1 MATNHNITITAD
13 ASSAKKGI
21 KDTDKGLA
29 GLTASAGR
37 FKAAIGIAA
46 VAMGAMAV
54 AGKIQDTIDSMDNL
68 AKSAR
73 AAGAAGSNEAFQG
86 FQVMKQAMNE
96 AGIDAATFDR
106 AMLQTN
112 SRIKAGLEGQKSFA
126 AVTDKLGDSVR
137 DANGEIKSGPELLQ
151 AMMNALNEGT
161 ITTEDFAKVVGGRA
175 GPLIQE
181 QFAKIN
187 GTAEDLQATLDD
199 VAQNSN
205 IVDVSA
211 AENAEKFN
219 DNIGRLKEGLGQM
232 MTDAIT
238 PLLPMLVQFTED
250 IMEKLPGIIES
261 VKGALDNLS
270 PVFELLGT
278 ILTDIVWPI
287 LSKVFEILGNVAEAI
302 APLVESSIPLLKSGF
317 ETAGEAINTVVEFVQ
332 KLIDKLLAVPEKV
345 KEMKDA
351 VLGGFTKMKDGA
363 VEKAK
368 GMWEGVTSWF
378 GKTNEEVYENS
389 FVPDLVNAVMA
400 WYEKMKTGTIDKTK
414 KMHEGVTKNFKNT
427 TSTVQKEMDKSGT
440 ATNDFVTSFNN
451 DFDKIL
457 ADGLAQGNL
466 NFDSFA
472 GLWQSTLSS
481 LIQDTLKGGN
491 QLSGIFGSLF
501 GGSGGGGGGLGGIFG
516 GIGDFFGGLFGGG
529 GGGGGGGLPL
539 GLGSIGSSLF
549 GGFFA
554 DGGTLGAGKLGI
566 AGEAGPELIS
576 GPATVTPMDQ
586 IGGANPQVNIT
597 IQAIDTQT
605 GTEFLLKN
613 KKQIEGIIQNAYNR
627 RGKQGIY

>member
-21 KDTDKGLA
+21 SDTDKGLA

-46 VAMGAMAV
+46 AAMGAMAV
-54 AGKIQDTIDSMDNL
+54 AGKVQDTIDNMDNL

-106 AMLQTN
+106 AMLQTT
-112 SRIKAGLEGQKSFA
+112 SRLQAGTEGQKSFA
-126 AVTDKLGDSVR
+126 AITDKMGESILK
-137 DANGEIKSGPELLQ
+137 ANGELKSGPELLQ

-161 ITTEDFAKVVGGRA
+161 ISTEDFAKVVGGRA
-175 GPLIQE
+175 GPLIQS
-181 QFAKIN
+181 QFASIN
-187 GTAEDLQATLDD
+187 TTAEDLQATLDD
-199 VAQNSN
+199 VAQNTN
-205 IVDVSA
+205 IVDVEA

-232 MTDAIT
+232 LTDAIT
-238 PLLPMLVQFTED
+238 PLLPHLVKFTEEL
-250 IMEKLPGIIES
+250 MANLPGIIDN
-261 VKGALDNLS
+261 VKGALDKLQ

-278 ILTDIVWPI
+278 LLTEVVWPI
-287 LSKVFEILGNVAEAI
+287 MDAIFTVLGNIAEAI
-302 APLVESSIPLLKSGF
+302 SPLVDAALPGLEKAFESVKGIV
-317 ETAGEAINTVVEFVQ
+317 ETVWNFFKGVVESLGNI
-332 KLIDKLLAVPEKV
+332 KDKAIEL
-345 KEMKDA
+345 KESVTGVFGD
-351 VLGGFTKMKDGA
+351 MKDG
-363 VEKAK
+363 VVGKAQ
-368 GMWEGVTSWF
+368 ETYDGVTGWF
-378 GKTNEEVYENS
+378 GDMYEKVVGGS
-389 FVPDLVNAVMA
+389 IVPDMVREVIAEFVKQEENVIAITKNTTKGVTEE
-400 WYEKMKTGTIDKTK
+400 YEKMSK
-414 KMHEGVTKNFKNT
+414 GVTKS
-427 TSTVQKEMDKSGT
+427 TSDMTDSSD
-440 ATNDFVTSFNN
+440 DFVTKFNN

-466 NFDSFA
+466 NFESFA

-491 QLSGIFGSLF
+491 QLNSIFGSLF
-501 GGSGGGGGGLGGIFG
+501 GGGA
-516 GIGDFFGGLFGGG
+516 GGG
-529 GGGGGGGLPL
+529 GGGGIFDWLGNIFFPKTPLTLP
-539 GLGSIGSSLF
+539 GLGGPA
-549 GGFFA
+549 GGPIPFLA
-554 DGGTLGAGKLGI
+554 DGGTLRSGQLGI
-566 AGEAGPELIS
+566 TGEEGPELIS
-576 GPATVTPMDQ
+576 GPATVTPFDK
-586 IGGANPQVNIT
+586 IGGPTPAVNIT

>member
-13 ASSAKKGI
+13 ASQAKKGI
-21 KDTDKGLA
+21 SNTDKGLA

-46 VAMGAMAV
+46 AAMGAMAV

-181 QFAKIN
+181 QFASIN
-187 GTAEDLQATLDD
+187 GTAEELQATLDD

-250 IMEKLPGIIES
+250 IMANLPGIIDN
-261 VKGALDNLS
+261 VKGALDNLQ

-278 ILTDIVWPI
+278 LLTEVVWPI
-287 LSKVFEILGNVAEAI
+287 MSKVFEILGSIAEAI
-302 APLVESSIPLLKSGF
+302 SPLVDAALPGLEKAF
-317 ETAGEAINTVVEFVQ
+317 EGVKGIVETVYDFFVKVVETLGNI
-332 KLIDKLLAVPEKV
+332 KDKAIEL
-345 KEMKDA
+345 KDG
-351 VLGGFTKMKDGA
+351 VTGVFGDMKDG
-363 VEKAK
+363 VVGKAQ
-368 GMWEGVTSWF
+368 ETYDGVTGWF
-378 GKTNEEVYENS
+378 GDMYQTVVGGS
-389 FVPDLVNAVMA
+389 IVPDMVREVIAEFIKQEEAVVGITKDTTKGVTEE
-400 WYEKMKTGTIDKTK
+400 YEKMSK
-414 KMHEGVTKNFKNT
+414 GVTQS
-427 TSTVQKEMDKSGT
+427 TSDMANSSD
-440 ATNDFVTSFNN
+440 DFVTKFNN

-491 QLSGIFGSLF
+491 QLNSIFSGLF
-501 GGSGGGGGGLGGIFG
+501 GGGGGGGGGFFGGIF
-516 GIGDFFGGLFGGG
+516 DFFGGLFGGG
-529 GGGGGGGLPL
+529 GGGLSLPL
-539 GLGSIGSSLF
+539 LGGPA
-549 GGFFA
+549 GGPIPFLA
-554 DGGTLGAGKLGI
+554 DGGTLRSGQLGI

>member
-13 ASSAKKGI
+13 ASSANKGI
-21 KDTDKGLA
+21 SKVDKGLG
-29 GLTASAGR
+29 GLTTSAGK

-46 VAMGAMAV
+46 AAMGAMAV
-54 AGKIQDTIDSMDNL
+54 AGKIQDTIDSFDNL

-86 FQVMKQAMNE
+86 FQVMQKAMNE

-137 DANGEIKSGPELLQ
+137 DANGEIKSGPELLK
-151 AMMNALNEGT
+151 AMMNALNEGK

-181 QFAKIN
+181 QFASLN
-187 GTAEDLQATLDD
+187 TTAEALEGTLAD
-199 VAQNSN
+199 VAANSN

-219 DNIGRLKEGLGQM
+219 DNIGRLKDGLGQM

-250 IMEKLPGIIES
+250 IMQKLPGIIES
-261 VKGALDNLS
+261 VKGALDNLT

-287 LSKVFEILGNVAEAI
+287 LSKVFEILGAVAEAI
-302 APLVESSIPLLKSGF
+302 APLVEKSIPLLKSGF
-317 ETAGEAINTVVEFVQ
+317 ETAGEAIDKVVEFVQ

-351 VLGGFTKMKDGA
+351 VLGGFTDMKDGA

-368 GMWEGVTSWF
+368 GMWEGVTGF
-378 GKTNEEVYENS
+378 FKKTNKEVYEES

-400 WYEKMKTGTIDKTK
+400 WYEKMKVGTINKTK
-414 KMHEGVTKNFKNT
+414 KMHDGVTKNFKNT
-427 TSTVQKEMDKSGT
+427 TSTVQNEMDKSGT
-440 ATNDFVTSFNN
+440 ATNDFVTGFNN

-457 ADGLAQGNL
+457 ADGLANGNL

-472 GLWQSTLSS
+472 GLWKSTLSS
-481 LIQDTLKGGN
+481 LIQDSLSGTNK
-491 QLSGIFGSLF
+491 LSGIFSNLF
-501 GGSGGGGGGLGGIFG
+501 GGSGGGGGGIFD
-516 GIGDFFGGLFGGG
+516 I
-529 GGGGGGGLPL
+529 
-539 GLGSIGSSLF
+539 LGSIFFPSS
-549 GGFFA
+549 GGLSLPGLGGPAGGPIPLLA

-576 GPATVTPMDQ
+576 GPATVTPMDE
-586 IGGANPQVNIT
+586 IGGSKPAVNIT

-613 KKQIEGIIQNAYNR
+613 KKQIEGIIQHAYNR

>member
-29 GLTASAGR
+29 GLTASAGK

-73 AAGAAGSNEAFQG
+73 AAGAAASNEAFQG
-86 FQVMKQAMNE
+86 FQVMQKAMGE

-106 AMLQTN
+106 AMLQTTT
-112 SRIKAGLEGQKSFA
+112 RLKAGTEGQKSFA
-126 AVTDKLGDSVR
+126 AITDKLGDSIK
-137 DANGEIKSGPELLQ
+137 DANGEIASGPELLK

-161 ITTEDFAKVVGGRA
+161 ITTEEFAKVVGGRA
-175 GPLIQE
+175 GPLIQQ
-181 QFAKIN
+181 QFASLN
-187 GTAEDLQATLDD
+187 TTAEDLEATLSD
-199 VAQNSN
+199 VAKNSN

-238 PLLPMLVQFTED
+238 PLLPMLVKFTED
-250 IMEKLPGIIES
+250 IMEKLPDIIAS
-261 VKGALDNLS
+261 VKGALDNLT

-287 LSKVFEILGNVAEAI
+287 LSKVFEILGKVAEAI
-302 APLVESSIPLLKSGF
+302 APLVEASIPMLKEGF
-317 ETAGEAINTVVEFVQ
+317 EIAGEAIDKVVVFVQ

-351 VLGGFTKMKDGA
+351 VLGGFTEMKDGA

-368 GMWEGVTSWF
+368 DMWSGVTSWF

-389 FVPDLVNAVMA
+389 FVPDLVQAVLG
-400 WYEKMKTGTIDKTK
+400 WYEKMKTGTIAKTK
-414 KMHEGVTKNFKNT
+414 QMHDGVTKNFKNT
-427 TSTVQKEMDKSGT
+427 NTVVEDTMDKSGN
-440 ATNDFVTSFNN
+440 ATTDFVTGFSN
-451 DFDKIL
+451 DFNKIL
-457 ADGLAQGNL
+457 ADGLANGNL

-472 GLWQSTLSS
+472 GLWKSTLST
-481 LIQDTLKGGN
+481 LIQDS
-491 QLSGIFGSLF
+491 LSGTNKIGSMFGNLF
-501 GGSGGGGGGLGGIFG
+501 SGGGKDGIGNFG
-516 GIGDFFGGLFGGG
+516 FIGDFFGGLFGGG
-529 GGGGGGGLPL
+529 SAMPAMPL

-554 DGGTLGAGKLGI
+554 DGGTLGAGKFGI
-566 AGEAGPELIS
+566 AGEAGPEVIS
-576 GPATVTPMDQ
+576 GPATITLMDE
-586 IGGANPQVNIT
+586 IGGSKPAVNIT

-613 KKQIEGIIQNAYNR
+613 KKQIEGIIQGAYNR

>member
-13 ASSAKKGI
+13 ASSANKGI
-21 KDTDKGLA
+21 SKVDKGLG
-29 GLTASAGR
+29 GLTASAGK

-46 VAMGAMAV
+46 AAMGAMAV

-73 AAGAAGSNEAFQG
+73 AAGAAASNEAFQG
-86 FQVMKQAMNE
+86 FQVMQKAMGE

-106 AMLQTN
+106 AMLQTTT
-112 SRIKAGLEGQKSFA
+112 RLKAGTEGQKSFA
-126 AVTDKLGDSVR
+126 AITDKLGDSIK
-137 DANGEIKSGPELLQ
+137 DANGEIASGPELLK

-161 ITTEDFAKVVGGRA
+161 ITTEEFAKVVGGRA
-175 GPLIQE
+175 GPLIQQ
-181 QFAKIN
+181 QFASLN
-187 GTAEDLQATLDD
+187 TTAEDLEATLSD
-199 VAQNSN
+199 VAKNSN

-250 IMEKLPGIIES
+250 IMEKLPGIIAS
-261 VKGALDNLS
+261 VKGALDNLT

-278 ILTDIVWPI
+278 ILTEIVWPI
-287 LSKVFEILGNVAEAI
+287 LSKVFEILGSVAEAI
-302 APLVESSIPLLKSGF
+302 APLVEASIPALKEGF
-317 ETAGEAINTVVEFVQ
+317 EIAGEAINKVVEFVQ
-332 KLIDKLLAVPEKV
+332 KFIDKILAVPEKI

-351 VLGGFTKMKDGA
+351 VLGGFTDMKDGA

-368 GMWEGVTSWF
+368 GMWEGVTGWISNIN
-378 GKTNEEVYENS
+378 KDTYEQS
-389 FVPDLVNAVMA
+389 YVPDLVNAVLG
-400 WYEKMKTGTIDKTK
+400 WYEKMKTGTVNKTK
-414 KMHEGVTKNFKNT
+414 QMYEGVTKNFKNT
-427 TSTVQKEMDKSGT
+427 TSTVQDTMAKSGT
-440 ATNDFVTSFNN
+440 ATNDFVTNFNN

-457 ADGLAQGNL
+457 ADGLANGNL

-472 GLWQSTLSS
+472 GLWRSSLSS

-501 GGSGGGGGGLGGIFG
+501 GGGTGGGGGGLFGGIF
-516 GIGDFFGGLFGGG
+516 DFFGGLFGGG
-529 GGGGGGGLPL
+529 GGGGLSLP
-539 GLGSIGSSLF
+539 GLGGPA
-549 GGFFA
+549 GGPIPLFA
-554 DGGTLGAGKLGI
+554 DGGTLGAGKFGI
-566 AGEAGPELIS
+566 AGEAGPEVIS
-576 GPATVTPMDQ
+576 GPATVTPMDE
-586 IGGANPQVNIT
+586 IGGSKPAVNIT

-613 KKQIEGIIQNAYNR
+613 KKQIEGIIQHAYNR